1 MNRRSIIL
9 TLGLLIAGWL
19 AFFSDK
25 PGDGD
30 IVEPVKR
37 ASTSASAASRS
48 AVANVGNPANAGN
61 GSKNSANAS
70 PNTSSSTR
78 AARASA
84 RAIAILALQDR
95 SDLLG
100 QNTLAAPALNAPAP
114 TDTKKSTSDKK
125 AAAKDKPMPIPVDTV
140 VAQALFDSQTW
151 NPPPPPPPKPTPP
164 PPPVAPPLPYIVLGK
179 KSEGQQWE
187 VYLARGDQT
196 FIAREKETLENQ
208 YRVDSIKPPTMVLTY
223 LPLNQVQTLSIGGF
237 D

>member
-25 PGDGD
+25 PDNSE
-30 IVEPVKR
+30 IAEPVKR
-37 ASTSASAASRS
+37 ASASAAARAGNTATPPASASARS
-48 AVANVGNPANAGN
+48 SATPAR
-61 GSKNSANAS
+61 
-70 PNTSSSTR
+70 P
-78 AARASA
+78 RASA

-95 SDLLG
+95 TDLLG
-100 QNTLAAPALNAPAP
+100 QATP
-114 TDTKKSTSDKK
+114 TASASASTKQTTNPTGNDKK
-125 AAAKDKPMPIPVDTV
+125 ADAKDKNKDKNKATPTPIPADTV

-179 KSEGQQWE
+179 KSEDQKWE
-187 VYLARGDQT
+187 VYLARGDQV
-196 FIAREKETLENQ
+196 FIAREKESLENQ

-223 LPLNQVQTLSIGGF
+223 LPLNQVQTLSIGGI